1 MYIGTPSAPGS
12 DPTSSGPSLP
22 IDDPSLSGP
31 SLPTD
36 DPSSSGPSH
45 PTVDATSPLTGYP
58 TAFAAMNNI
67 GQSRTTPRRLGSQP
81 FVGREKKF
89 NFFII
94 SADIVSAVSRRTDQ
108 RLFAGI

>member
-22 IDDPSLSGP
+22 IDGPSLSGP

-45 PTVDATSPLTGYP
+45 PTVDATSPPTWYP
-58 TAFAAMNNI
+58 TAFAAMKDI
-67 GQSRTTPRRLGSQP
+67 GQSRTPPRRLGSQP
-81 FVGREKKF
+81 FVGREKKNSTF
-89 NFFII
+89 SSFRHR
-94 SADIVSAVSRRTDQ
+94 VSRES
-108 RLFAGI
+108 